1 MKRAIWIGVLAVLAF
16 VAILAVRMPASWLAG
31 FLPDGTGCGQ
41 ISGTAWNGSCAGF
54 VAQGNALGDLTWKLH
69 AASLLSGKLAA
80 NVAMRGPAGS
90 VNADVFVRGRDIEA
104 RGLRADISLDPAL
117 LAQSPPDLRGHIRAE
132 LQNLLVHNG
141 IVTGIEGRI
150 DATGLTRPNSRN
162 GALGDYVVTFPAR
175 AASSGDEP
183 VGDVR
188 SMKGPFDVEATLKLT
203 REPGFELEGMV
214 GASPDA
220 PPELL
225 QELQILGRP
234 DARGRRPFS
243 AAGTF

>member
-16 VAILAVRMPASWLAG
+16 LAILAVRLPASWLAG
-31 FLPDGTGCGQ
+31 FLPGGIACGQ

-54 VAQGNALGDLTWKLH
+54 VAQGNALGDLNWKLH
-69 AASLLSGKLAA
+69 AASLLSGKLGA
-80 NVAMRGPAGS
+80 NVSMRGPAGS
-90 VNADVFVRGRDIEA
+90 ADADVFVRGTSVEA
-104 RGLRADISLDPAL
+104 HGVRAEITLDPAL
-117 LAQSPPDLRGHIRAE
+117 LAQSPPDLRGHIRAD
-132 LQNLLVHNG
+132 LQNLRLENG
-141 IVTGIEGRI
+141 IVTQLEGRI
-150 DATGLTRPNSRN
+150 DATGLTRPNSRS
-162 GALGDYVVTFPAR
+162 GAIGDYVVTFPAR
-175 AASSGDEP
+175 AANRGDEP

-188 SMKGPFDVEATLKLT
+188 SVKGPFDVEATLKLT
-203 REPGFELEGMV
+203 REPGFELQGMV
-214 GASPDA
+214 GASADA